1 MKLCFAN
8 TGFILTGLG
17 TSCVIIHMYVFTTL
31 IGQLVAPYGI
41 DDSQFIINMG
51 LFVLGFG
58 VLGGIT
64 FSIILM
70 WYPKKMESAAYLVC
84 IVTILTLGFF
94 YFADKRA
101 DQSEILVSCAIHGFF
116 LLPILFVAYELAV
129 M

>member
-1 MKLCFAN
+1 M
-8 TGFILTGLG
+8 
-17 TSCVIIHMYVFTTL
+17 
-31 IGQLVAPYGI
+31 APYGI

-70 WYPKKMESAAYLVC
+70 WYPKKMESAAYLIC
-84 IVTILTLGFF
+84 IVSILTLGFF